1 MSSLISLELYVGIK
15 TPLGWIIFLIKFN
28 EDFIRIWI
36 LKILRPQ
43 LDEPEQPPTSIRKRK
58 RRVVNDPQTLKSYV
72 LNPLPVDIEVTA
84 NAEILKDWKKSTS

>member
-28 EDFIRIWI
+28 EDLIKIWI

-72 LNPLPVDIEVTA
+72 LKPLPVDIEVTA